1 MSRRRHSPSSPRQ
14 PDPRVPRAGHP
25 PSRRHDLGQNDL
37 IDRAVIHSVVERV
50 AATRGPIVELAAG
63 LGRLT
68 VPLAALGRPITAI
81 ELDPRRA
88 AALRARVAAHVTVV
102 EGDVLRTPLPSTP
115 FVLVG
120 NLPFHLTTAI
130 LRRVLAAEHWS
141 TAALIMQ
148 WEAARRRAGIGGG
161 SQLTAQWLPWFEFRL
176 DRRIA
181 STAFRPR
188 PAVDAALLL
197 IDRRAAPLVPPRDLA
212 AYQRWVSSVFAVP
225 GTAAIALARVDRAS
239 RRLARDRCCRLGI
252 DPDRPVSRI
261 SAEQWARWWAER
273 RVGS

>member
-1 MSRRRHSPSSPRQ
+1 MSRRRHSSSSPRQ
-14 PDPRVPRAGHP
+14 PDSRAPRAGHP

-37 IDRAVIHSVVERV
+37 IDRAAIQAVVERV

-68 VPLAALGRPITAI
+68 VPLAALRRPITAL

-102 EGDVLRTPLPSTP
+102 EGDVLRATLPTSP

-130 LRRVLAAEHWS
+130 LRRILSADHWS
-141 TAALIMQ
+141 RAVLIMQ

-161 SQLTAQWLPWFEFRL
+161 SQLTAQWLPWFEFHL

-197 IDRRAAPLVPPRDLA
+197 IDRRRSPLVPAHGLM
-212 AYQRWVSSVFAVP
+212 AYQRWVVSVFAVP
-225 GTAAIALARVDRAS
+225 GTAAIALAQVDRAS
-239 RRLARDRCCRLGI
+239 RRLARDRCRRLGI

-261 SAEQWARWWAER
+261 TAEQWARLWAER
-273 RVGS
+273 

>member
-1 MSRRRHSPSSPRQ
+1 MSRRHHPSSSPRQ
-14 PDPRVPRAGHP
+14 PGARVPRAGHP

-37 IDRAVIHSVVERV
+37 IDRDVIRTVVTRV

-88 AALRARVAAHVTVV
+88 ADLRSRVGAHVRVV
-102 EGDVLRTPLPSTP
+102 EGDVLRTPLPSSSY
-115 FVLVG
+115 VLVG

-130 LRRVLAAEHWS
+130 VRRVLAQEHWS

-148 WEAARRRAGIGGG
+148 WEAARRRAGIEGG
-161 SQLTAQWLPWFEFRL
+161 SQLTAQWLPWFEFEL
-176 DRRIA
+176 DSRIA

-188 PAVDAALLL
+188 PAVDAALLC
-197 IDRRAAPLVPPRDLA
+197 IHRRATPLVPVRERS
-212 AYQRWVSSVFAVP
+212 AYQRWVAEVFAVP
-225 GTAAIALARVDRAS
+225 GTALIALARADRLARRAAREKC
-239 RRLARDRCCRLGI
+239 RRLAI
-252 DPDRPVSRI
+252 DADRPVSRLT
-261 SAEQWARWWAER
+261 AEQWSHWWASR
-273 RVGS
+273 P